1 MQPPGLR
8 HLHEVSAM
16 AKVLII
22 QPFHENGMA
31 LLQARDDVDVEI
43 IDGRSEAELA
53 GKIRDADAATIRT
66 APLPAAVID
75 QATRLK
81 VVSRHGVGYDNIDVA
96 ALTRRSIPLAIAA
109 DANATA
115 VAEHTLFFMLALA
128 KQALR
133 HDRAVR
139 QGEWEIRNR
148 FETVDLMGRHVLVLG
163 YGRIGRE
170 VAKRCAAFDMKVSVY
185 DPYVQANVIE
195 QGGYRSVPDFAAV
208 LPETDVLT
216 VHMPLADE
224 SRHLIGA
231 AELAALPGHALV
243 INCARGGIIDEDALH
258 AALTSGRIAGAGI
271 DVFEQE
277 PPPENH
283 PLFGL
288 DNVLLSP
295 HTAGMSQEAA
305 IRMAISTARNA
316 LAGIDG
322 TIDPSMVVNREVL

>member
-1 MQPPGLR
+1 
-8 HLHEVSAM
+8 M

-22 QPFHENGMA
+22 GPFHARGMA
-31 LLQARDDVDVEI
+31 LLEARDDVDFEI
-43 IDGRSEAELA
+43 VDGRSEAELA
-53 GKIRDADAATIRT
+53 DRIRDADAATIRT

-75 QATRLK
+75 HAARLK
-81 VVSRHGVGYDNIDVA
+81 VVSRHGVGYDNVDVA
-96 ALTRRSIPLAIAA
+96 ALTAHGIPLAIAA

-139 QGEWEIRNR
+139 EGNWEIRNR
-148 FETVDLMGRHVLVLG
+148 FETVDLMGRRVLILG

-170 VAKRCAAFDMKVSVY
+170 VAKRCAAFDMAVTVY

-195 QGGYRSVPDFAAV
+195 EAGYRSVPEFSEV

-231 AELAALPGHALV
+231 AELAALPSHALV
-243 INCARGGIIDEDALH
+243 INCARGGIFDEDALH
-258 AALTSGRIAGAGI
+258 AALTSGTIAGAGI

-277 PPPENH
+277 PPPAN
-283 PLFGL
+283 
-288 DNVLLSP
+288 
-295 HTAGMSQEAA
+295 
-305 IRMAISTARNA
+305 IRCSGSTTSSSARTPPA
-316 LAGIDG
+316 
-322 TIDPSMVVNREVL
+322 

>member
-1 MQPPGLR
+1 
-8 HLHEVSAM
+8 M

-22 QPFHENGMA
+22 QPFHANGMA
-31 LLQARDDVDVEI
+31 LLEARDDVDVEI
-43 IDGRSEAELA
+43 VDGRSEAELA
-53 GKIRDADAATIRT
+53 DKIRDADAATIRT
-66 APLPAAVID
+66 APLPASVIG
-75 QATRLK
+75 QAKHLK

-96 ALTRRSIPLAIAA
+96 ALTAHGIPLAIAA

-139 QGEWEIRNR
+139 ENQWEIRNR
-148 FETVDLMGRHVLVLG
+148 FETVDLMGRRVLILG
-163 YGRIGRE
+163 FGRIGRE
-170 VAKRCAAFDMKVSVY
+170 VAKRCAAFDMQVTVY

-195 QGGYRSVPDFAAV
+195 AAGYRSVPDFAAV
-208 LPETDVLT
+208 LPETDVLS
-216 VHMPLADE
+216 VHMPLAAE
-224 SRHLIGA
+224 SRHLIGS
-231 AELAALPGHALV
+231 AELAALPDHALV

-258 AALTSGRIAGAGI
+258 TALTSGTIAGAGI

-322 TIDPSMVVNREVL
+322 TLDPSMVVNREVL

>member
-1 MQPPGLR
+1 MPR
-8 HLHEVSAM
+8 I
-16 AKVLII
+16 LII
-22 QPFHENGMA
+22 QPFHERGMA
-31 LLQARDDVDVEI
+31 LLQARDDIEFEIVD
-43 IDGRSEAELA
+43 GKSEAELA
-53 GKIRDADAATIRT
+53 AKIRDADAATIRT
-66 APLPAAVID
+66 VPLPAAVID
-75 QATRLK
+75 QAERLK
-81 VVSRHGVGYDNIDVA
+81 VVSRHGVGYDNVDVP
-96 ALTRRSIPLAIAA
+96 ALTRRGIPLVIAA

-133 HDRAVR
+133 HDWAVR
-139 QGEWEIRNR
+139 QNDWEIRNR
-148 FETVDLMGRHVLVLG
+148 FETVDLMGRRVLVLG

-170 VAKRCAAFDMKVSVY
+170 VAKRCAAFDMQVSVY

-195 QGGYRSVPDFAAV
+195 AGGYRSVPDFAAI
-208 LPETDVLT
+208 LPETDILT

-231 AELAALPGHALV
+231 AELAALPAHALV
-243 INCARGGIIDEDALH
+243 INCARGGIIDEDALYE
-258 AALTSGRIAGAGI
+258 ALTSGGIAGAGI

-277 PPPENH
+277 PPPDNH

-305 IRMAISTARNA
+305 IRMAISTVRNA

-322 TIDPSMVVNREVL
+322 KLDPSMVVNKEVL